1 MPNHTKRII
10 KELEAKAGERHEVE
24 PLKNIRRNKINKDFK
39 DISVVV
45 FTPLIAIFLLG
56 IMIHTLN

>member
-1 MPNHTKRII
+1 MPNHTKKII
-10 KELEAKAGERHEVE
+10 KELEVKTGERHEVE

-39 DISVVV
+39 DISVAV

>member
-1 MPNHTKRII
+1 MPNHTKKII
-10 KELEAKAGERHEVE
+10 KELEAKTGERHEVE

>member
-24 PLKNIRRNKINKDFK
+24 PLKNIKRNKINKDFK
-39 DISVVV
+39 DIGAVV
-45 FTPLIAIFLLG
+45 FTPLIVIFLLG
-56 IMIHTLN
+56 LIIHTLN